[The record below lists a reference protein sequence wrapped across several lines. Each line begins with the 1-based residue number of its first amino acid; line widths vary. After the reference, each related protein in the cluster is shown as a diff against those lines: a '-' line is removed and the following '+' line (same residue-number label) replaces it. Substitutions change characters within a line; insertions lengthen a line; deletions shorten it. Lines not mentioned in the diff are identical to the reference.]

1 MKSHKL
7 IEIQVNITNAPP
19 FYFSVDD
26 IVSIDNNADT
36 KIKIFYE
43 GGAIIELPVVSH
55 TDETLRNELY
65 RLIKLARSDYHS
77 AGKKNQVVYPVPST
91 LVDSSDPAVNVSKLT
106 DEATFFNPSI
116 AISEV

>member
-7 IEIQVNITNAPP
+7 IEIQVDVNDAPP

-26 IVSIDNNADT
+26 IVSIDNSTDT

-55 TDETLRNELY
+55 DDETLRNEIY
-65 RLIKLARSDYHS
+65 RLVKLARTDYHS
-77 AGKKNQVVYPVPST
+77 AGKKNQVVYPVAST
-91 LVDSSDPAVNVSKLT
+91 LVDSGDTNVSKLT
-106 DEATFFNPSI
+106 NHATFFNPSI